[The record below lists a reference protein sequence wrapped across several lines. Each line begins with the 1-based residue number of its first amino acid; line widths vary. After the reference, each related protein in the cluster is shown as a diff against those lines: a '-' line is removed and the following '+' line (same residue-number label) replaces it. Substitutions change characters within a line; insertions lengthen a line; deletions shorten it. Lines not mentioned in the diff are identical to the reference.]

1 LNFQGK
7 KEPRTTVVL
16 AKPSQA
22 EIKEEV
28 KAMRTASSKLLA
40 SKKSARDYLVAHG
53 FITRSGKL
61 TSTYNK

>member
-1 LNFQGK
+1 M
-7 KEPRTTVVL
+7 TVVV

-28 KAMRTASSKLLA
+28 KAMRKASSKLLA
-40 SKKSARDYLVAHG
+40 SKKSAREYLVTHG

-61 TSTYNK
+61 SSTYKK